1 MKVVCL
7 WSGGKD
13 SCFAYYKAKQLGY
26 DVVTLLNFIHSDNE
40 KVLSHGFCSDLILLQ
55 AENIGVPVVQEIM
68 PKDKYRENFKR
79 LIYQMKEEHEIQG
92 IVFGDIFLQEHK
104 DWIDKICAELE
115 VKAIMPLWGVDTGV
129 LIKEFIEEGFKSII
143 IAVKKELLEE
153 KFLGCRLDE
162 KFIKNLDPEI
172 DPCAERGEF
181 HTFVYD
187 GPVFKKAV
195 EFSTG
200 KKVLQD
206 KHMFLEVKGV

>member
-1 MKVVCL
+1 MKIVCL

-13 SCFAYYKAKQLGY
+13 SCFAYYKAKQHGY
-26 DVVTLLNFIHSDNE
+26 DVVALLNFICSDNE
-40 KVLSHGFCSDLILLQ
+40 KVLSHGFSSDLILLQ
-55 AENIGVPVVQEIM
+55 AENIGVSVVQEIM

-79 LIYQMKEEHEIQG
+79 LIYQMKEEHGIEG

-115 VKAIMPLWGVDTGV
+115 VEAIMPLWGADTGV

-162 KFIKNLDPEI
+162 EFIKNLDPKI

-187 GPVFKKAV
+187 GPVFKKTV

-206 KHMFLEVKGV
+206 KHMFLEVKVV